1 MSIIYVGCLF
11 TTRPSEIKDAS
22 FAALFLKSPVLIS
35 PVLCRLLRGVTMS
48 VNQGVQVCA
57 HAPWVRWFQITAFL
71 QRDVWLLGLF
81 LFSVPA
87 VETAFTW
94 AVSVLALNNNFASFN
109 FLFQNLWQVG
119 ETKKKNIFILHKE
132 KMIISE

>member
-1 MSIIYVGCLF
+1 
-11 TTRPSEIKDAS
+11 
-22 FAALFLKSPVLIS
+22 
-35 PVLCRLLRGVTMS
+35 MS

-87 VETAFTW
+87 VETAFTSW

-109 FLFQNLWQVG
+109 FLFQYLLQVG
-119 ETKKKNIFILHKE
+119 ETNEKKTILSYIMKN
-132 KMIISE
+132 